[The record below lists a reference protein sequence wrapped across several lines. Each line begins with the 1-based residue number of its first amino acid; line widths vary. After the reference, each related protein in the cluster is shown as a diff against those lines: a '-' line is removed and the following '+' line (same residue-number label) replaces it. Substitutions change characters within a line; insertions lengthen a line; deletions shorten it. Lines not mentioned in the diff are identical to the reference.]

1 MRKYKMSSNNKDN
14 VETLELQK
22 MDYVASAAKAA
33 LGSVPFAG
41 SLLIELAGTVIPN
54 QRINRIVS
62 FAKALEKRLSNLEQK
77 FVRSQLK
84 DEKFT
89 DLLEEG
95 LRQASRS
102 LSEER
107 LEYISLL
114 ISNSLSSKDIEYM
127 ESKHLLRILDE
138 LNDIEVIWL
147 LYFQKRRTQKEADEL
162 KDKYPDIL
170 KSIHVMHKAPQPAKN
185 KRTLQDSYKEHL
197 LQLGLL
203 ERREEHYIITT
214 LGRLLSREIG
224 LTDK

>member
-1 MRKYKMSSNNKDN
+1 MRKYKMSSNNKEN

-22 MDYVASAAKAA
+22 MDYVASAAKVVLA
-33 LGSVPFAG
+33 SVPFAG
-41 SLLIELAGTVIPN
+41 SLLVELAGTVIPN

-62 FAKALEKRLSNLEQK
+62 FAKTLEKRLSNLEQK
-77 FVRSQLK
+77 FVRSQLM

-107 LEYISLL
+107 REYISSL
-114 ISNSLSSKDIEYM
+114 ISNSLSSKDIEYL

-147 LYFQKRRTQKEADEL
+147 QYFQKRRTQKEASESQ
-162 KDKYPDIL
+162 DKYPNIL
-170 KSIHVMHKAPQPAKN
+170 KPIRVMQKTPQPVRDKS
-185 KRTLQDSYKEHL
+185 TLQDSYKEHL
-197 LQLGLL
+197 SQLGLL
-203 ERREEHYIITT
+203 ERREKRYIITT
-214 LGRLLSREIG
+214 LGKLLSREIG
-224 LTDK
+224 LIDK

>member
-1 MRKYKMSSNNKDN
+1 MSSNNKEN

-33 LGSVPFAG
+33 LAAVPFAG
-41 SLLIELAGTVIPN
+41 SLLVELAGAVIPN
-54 QRINRIVS
+54 QRISRIIS
-62 FAKALEKRLSNLEQK
+62 FAKALEKRLSNLEQE
-77 FVRSQLK
+77 FVRSQLM

-107 LEYISLL
+107 REYISSL
-114 ISNSLSSKDIEYM
+114 ISNSLSSKDIEYL

-147 LYFQKRRTQKEADEL
+147 QYFQKRRTQKEAS
-162 KDKYPDIL
+162 KFQDKYPNIL
-170 KSIHVMHKAPQPAKN
+170 KPIRVMQRTPQSVRDKG
-185 KRTLQDSYKEHL
+185 TLQDSYKEHL
-197 LQLGLL
+197 SQLGLL
-203 ERREEHYIITT
+203 ERKEKGYIITT
-214 LGRLLSREIG
+214 LGKLLSREIG
-224 LTDK
+224 LIDK

>member
-1 MRKYKMSSNNKDN
+1 MSSNNKEN

-22 MDYVASAAKAA
+22 MDYVASAAKVVLA
-33 LGSVPFAG
+33 SVPFAG
-41 SLLIELAGTVIPN
+41 SLLVELAGTVIPN

-62 FAKALEKRLSNLEQK
+62 FAKTLEKRLSNLEQK
-77 FVRSQLK
+77 FVRSQLM

-107 LEYISLL
+107 REYISSL
-114 ISNSLSSKDIEYM
+114 ISNSLSSKDIEYL

-147 LYFQKRRTQKEADEL
+147 QYFQKRRTQKEASESQ
-162 KDKYPDIL
+162 DKYPNIL
-170 KSIHVMHKAPQPAKN
+170 KPIRVMQKTPQPVRDKS
-185 KRTLQDSYKEHL
+185 TLQDSYKEHL
-197 LQLGLL
+197 SQLGLL
-203 ERREEHYIITT
+203 ERREKRYIITT
-214 LGRLLSREIG
+214 LGKLLSREIG
-224 LTDK
+224 LIDK